1 MEILELKNVS
11 EINWVWNQKSKDDNN
26 YNTEVRAREISP
38 I

>member
-11 EINWVWNQKSKDDNN
+11 EINWVWNQKSKDGNN
-26 YNTEVRAREISP
+26 YNIEARARKISP

>member
-11 EINWVWNQKSKDDNN
+11 EINWVWNQKSKDDSN
-26 YNTEVRAREISP
+26 YTIEERAREISP